1 MSGTD
6 RVRPSRIKKARGA
19 AVSRSTPLYVGRKPN
34 SVPARLLKARRRWS
48 FISRRSPVP
57 LAARCLATR
66 VRPIPGTGGD
76 CSPPGRQPGVP
87 VWPCTAWGLSCP
99 GGCPPGGGLL
109 PRLFTLTARP
119 VQAPRGGMFSVTLS
133 IDRDFRPGPP
143 RLFPRHAALW
153 CSDFPLPP
161 RRERPSTRWQGS
173 RSARCAQGEKTGPTR
188 RAGLATQCCSLAGGK
203 FYRGSVALQMRPGA
217 LPVVQESYLQAKAR
231 APLS

>member
-1 MSGTD
+1 MMVRVRERQRARRRDGGGYRDAARAMSGTD
-6 RVRPSRIKKARGA
+6 RGHPSSIKKARGA
-19 AVSRSTPLYVGRKPN
+19 AVSRSAPLYVGRKPN

-57 LAARCLATR
+57 LAARCLAAR

-119 VQAPRGGMFSVTLS
+119 VRAPRGGIFSVTLS
-133 IDRDFRPGPP
+133 IDRDFRPSPP

-161 RRERPSTRWQGS
+161 RRERPSTRGEDN
-173 RSARCAQGEKTGPTR
+173 RCDGRAQGEKAAYRTR
-188 RAGLATQCCSLAGGK
+188 MFGNAMLFVGG
-203 FYRGSVALQMRPGA
+203 RGIL
-217 LPVVQESYLQAKAR
+217 
-231 APLS
+231 

>member
-1 MSGTD
+1 MVIHLTAGFL
-6 RVRPSRIKKARGA
+6 P
-19 AVSRSTPLYVGRKPN
+19 
-34 SVPARLLKARRRWS
+34 
-48 FISRRSPVP
+48 
-57 LAARCLATR
+57 AARCLATR

-76 CSPPGRQPGVP
+76 CSPPGRRPGVP

-143 RLFPRHAALW
+143 RVFPRHAALW

-161 RRERPSTRWQGS
+161 RRERPSTREQGNREAVVAQEEMRPMGNRRTPARVLFLAPAFVHCRYAVPLLPLAS
-173 RSARCAQGEKTGPTR
+173 RGR
-188 RAGLATQCCSLAGGK
+188 RACAVAWAG
-203 FYRGSVALQMRPGA
+203 
-217 LPVVQESYLQAKAR
+217 
-231 APLS
+231 